1 MYQQFWQPESSP
13 SDIWST
19 NYMEP
24 AYHNAPFTSPPNP
37 FQGTP
42 YWHNLIQ
49 PHAQGNNMP
58 QCTTAETQTAD
69 AYTQIPHDITT
80 QQQQE
85 IDHQLASRL
94 QEVEIARVQN
104 RPVQHPVTKESGSQ
118 YNLRDLQNMN
128 RQQDRQ
134 NSPRQM
140 EPTHVGSTSQ
150 AQQTDR
156 NTTRPPPPPPR
167 QQNLVNTPVSR
178 YNRSNLDHQ
187 DQYNYQDHTSHSSTG
202 FVPHYSGQQ

>member
-1 MYQQFWQPESSP
+1 MW
-13 SDIWST
+13 IRVH
-19 NYMEP
+19 ML
-24 AYHNAPFTSPPNP
+24 H
-37 FQGTP
+37 TP
-42 YWHNLIQ
+42 YWYNLIQ

-80 QQQQE
+80 QQEQE

-94 QEVEIARVQN
+94 QEVEIGRAQN
-104 RPVQHPVTKESGSQ
+104 RPVQHPVRKESGSQ

-134 NSPRQM
+134 NSPWQM

-156 NTTRPPPPPPR
+156 NTTRPPPPPPPR
-167 QQNLVNTPVSR
+167 QTKPSKILQCLDTTDLTLTIKTNTTTK
-178 YNRSNLDHQ
+178 
-187 DQYNYQDHTSHSSTG
+187 DHTSHSSTG
-202 FVPHYSGQQ
+202 FVHYSGQQ